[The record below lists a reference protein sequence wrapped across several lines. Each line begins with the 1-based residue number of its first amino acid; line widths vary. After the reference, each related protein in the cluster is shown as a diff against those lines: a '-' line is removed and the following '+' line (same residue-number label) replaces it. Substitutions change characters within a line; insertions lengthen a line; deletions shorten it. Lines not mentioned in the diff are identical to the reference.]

1 MKIGGDMKKKG
12 AFRVL
17 VVDDNADML
26 EIYRNMF
33 QGEERFEVDMQNDAM
48 HALRL
53 IGEESYDLIIMD
65 IIMEPLSG
73 EPFFVYLRSDERTM
87 DIPVIAVTVLEPNMV
102 ETMKKLDHSLIL
114 QKPIRKKDLFE
125 AIAQCLKLD

>member
-1 MKIGGDMKKKG
+1 MKKQV
-12 AFRVL
+12 FQIL
-17 VVDDNADML
+17 IVDDNADML

-33 QGEERFEVDMQNDAM
+33 QGEDRYEVDTQNDARY
-48 HALRL
+48 ALRL
-53 IGEESYDLIIMD
+53 IGEKEYDLVIMD
-65 IIMEPLSG
+65 VIMEPLSG

-87 DIPVIAVTVLEPNMV
+87 HIPVIAVTVLEPDMV

-125 AIAQCLKLD
+125 AIAKCLKLD

>member
-1 MKIGGDMKKKG
+1 MTKKRRS
-12 AFRVL
+12 FQIL

-33 QGEERFEVDMQNDAM
+33 RDEERFEVDMLNDAM

-53 IGEESYDLIIMD
+53 LGEKDYDLVIMD

-87 DIPVIAVTVLEPNMV
+87 HIPVIAVTVLEPGMV
-102 ETMKKLDHSLIL
+102 ESMRKLDHSLIL
-114 QKPIRKKDLFE
+114 QKPIRKKDLFD
-125 AIAQCLKLD
+125 AIAKSLKLD